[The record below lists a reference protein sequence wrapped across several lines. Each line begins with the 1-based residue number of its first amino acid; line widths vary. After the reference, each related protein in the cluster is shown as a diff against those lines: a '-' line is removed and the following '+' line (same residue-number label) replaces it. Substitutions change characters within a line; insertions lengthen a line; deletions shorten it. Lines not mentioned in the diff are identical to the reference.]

1 MLRLRTSASSPVKIN
16 FHLRVTAWVADTCLA
31 FDVFLN
37 HGLKIPQPLVQ
48 SKAGDRL
55 IEGSNLALTPADHE
69 ILQLPTFL
77 KTVAG
82 VSTTLI

>member
-55 IEGSNLALTPADHE
+55 IEGSNLGFDARYDQ
-69 ILQLPTFL
+69 ILHLPTFL
-77 KTVAG
+77 KKVLAG
-82 VSTTLI
+82 IFQL